1 MKKLFVSLLLTL
13 VAFGAWAQTL
23 SPAQL
28 AVLRTDILVDPLL
41 APKCTSSGDGPFDI
55 VAAYNLPAAVPFTVW
70 KTAVPN
76 EQIGDA
82 MNGTEI
88 AGLSSLNMQRLQVL
102 SAYSGGTQNPS
113 RFDRRDAFD
122 RVFSGAG
129 GVITRAALLVLWKR
143 TTNRIERLFAT
154 GTGTDAVPGL
164 LVFEGNL
171 TLAQAQAAC
180 TQ

>member
-1 MKKLFVSLLLTL
+1 VTRIFLAFFLALSS
-13 VAFGAWAQTL
+13 FGAWALT
-23 SPAQL
+23 PAQT
-28 AVLRTDILVDPLL
+28 ATLRTSILADPAL
-41 APKCTSSGDGPFDI
+41 APLCVSSGDGPFDI
-55 VAAYNLPAAVPFTVW
+55 AAAYNLPASPAFIVW

-102 SAYSGGTQNPS
+102 AAYSGGTQNPS

-129 GVITRAALLVLWKR
+129 GAITRPALLALWKR
-143 TTNRIERLFAT
+143 TTTRAERLFAT

-164 LVFEGNL
+164 LTFEGTL
-171 TLAQAQAAC
+171 TVADVQAAC